1 MTKEEQKI
9 TLGLGNWDSPTDED
23 LFGRGSFV
31 DTIVKTIESADE
43 GFNFGIS
50 ARWGEGKSS
59 ILKQLKPK
67 LIEKGYKVL
76 EFQPWKYSQDSISV
90 KRKFIIDINNQLGKP
105 HEVTEF
111 YQGTEKETPIPFKK
125 KAITLLKKVGY
136 WFLTSVV
143 VSILF
148 VLLLKGI
155 KTIFKLN
162 FSVTDT
168 FLHNI
173 FIPGLVGLIPI
184 INEVLA
190 ITLKQAVPKIES
202 AEQFEEKF
210 NEAVKEIMKEKPKGI
225 IIFVDDLDRCS
236 HKEVEQVL
244 TALFTFFNNKHC
256 TYIITADHTVIRRY
270 IGEFL
275 GLADEHSEDGKVDPV
290 ATEEVRR
297 REATEYLKK
306 IFQIN
311 FILPKVDPNLLE
323 DWIEKL
329 IKSNPIITLVNPY
342 AETYLVNLVRNNFE
356 SNPRKIKHF
365 IRTLAFQLDIIDEKI
380 KQITDPDS
388 KEKKNLQIIKDC
400 PELLAKILIIQDK
413 FPDFY
418 ELLPSQPVLIKKHEL
433 GEISKSPE
441 LQALMAQEP
450 KFFNSIT
457 RAENKS
463 VDPYYF
469 LYFSGST
476 GFAEPQIVDPA
487 QIKSFSRAADFD
499 SLVKIISG
507 LTDEPRNEHIETIK
521 KELKVA
527 DIPSPE
533 KINVIRSLFYVV
545 GLVEEPRLRKQQIE
559 DLIKLS
565 QQYGEEF
572 KSVQSVEIAK
582 IAPYIDYA
590 LANKLLT
597 DPAFADTAIKIQ
609 ILNGLFEARDNL
621 EFEVAELLVNSL
633 STQLMGNAE
642 EFTMALGLLKGLEE
656 KHITGN
662 NLLKEKI
669 LEVLTSRIATEREV
683 VLDFIVKNNLD
694 VKSKVRKILIDQTKS
709 DQLEKV
715 LFIINHLP
723 EPILTL
729 MQVSDITKALSE
741 KIKISSPADIE
752 QIVAAISNQV
762 ILDRFGEHLE
772 EVIIAIAEGVTGD
785 KEKSFYASSKIS
797 QLLSWSKNKKN
808 LVEKLF
814 AEVTQQPI
822 DVTQNIIDN
831 LWASKESWINEKTTK
846 QTFSR
851 KIGAIKKTATD
862 QALKDRIQTIQNE
875 ITPPKP
881 KG

>member
-1 MTKEEQKI
+1 MTEEQKI
-9 TLGLGNWDSPTDED
+9 TLDPGNWDSPTDED

-105 HEVTEF
+105 QEVTEF

-125 KAITLLKKVGY
+125 KAVTLLKKVGY

-155 KTIFKLN
+155 KTLFNLN

-190 ITLKQAVPKIES
+190 ITLKQAVPKVES

-210 NEAVKEIMKEKPKGI
+210 NEAIKEIMKEEPKGI

-275 GLADEHSEDGKVDPV
+275 GLDNEHNDQGGIDMVK
-290 ATEEVRR
+290 TEEVRR

-323 DWIEKL
+323 DWIVKL
-329 IKSNPIITLVNPY
+329 IKSNPIITTVNPY
-342 AETYLVNLVRNNFE
+342 AESYLVNSIRNNFE

-380 KQITDPDS
+380 KQITDTKS

-418 ELLPSQPVLIKKHEL
+418 EQLRSQPILIKKHEL
-433 GEISKSPE
+433 GEISKSPD

-457 RAENKS
+457 RSENKS

-476 GFAEPQIVDPA
+476 GYAEPQTVDPA
-487 QIKSFSRAADFD
+487 QIKSFSKAADFE

-507 LTDEPRNEHIETIK
+507 LTDEPRNEQIETIK
-521 KELKVA
+521 NELKA
-527 DIPSPE
+527 SDIQAPE

-545 GLVEEPRLRKQQIE
+545 GLIEEPRLQKQQIE
-559 DLIKLS
+559 DLINLS

-582 IAPYIDYA
+582 IAPHIDYA
-590 LANKLLT
+590 LANKILT
-597 DPAFADTAIKIQ
+597 DTVFTDSNLKVQ
-609 ILNGLFEARDNL
+609 VLNGLFEARDNL
-621 EFEVAELLVNSL
+621 QLEVAELLVNSL
-633 STQLMGNAE
+633 SAHLLGSAE
-642 EFTMALGLLKGLEE
+642 DFTMALGLLQGMEE

-662 NLLKEKI
+662 NLLKEKV
-669 LEVLTSRIATEREV
+669 LEVLTTRNPAEREMI
-683 VLDFIVKNNLD
+683 LDFIVKNNIG
-694 VKSKVRKILIDQTKS
+694 VQNKARKILIDQTKS
-709 DQLEKV
+709 DELEKV
-715 LFIINHLP
+715 LFVINHLP
-723 EPILTL
+723 ERVLKL
-729 MQVSDITKALSE
+729 MQVTDLTKALSE
-741 KIKISSPADIE
+741 KIAKSTPADIE
-752 QIVAAISNQV
+752 QILAAVSNQV
-762 ILDRFGEHLE
+762 VLDQFGDHVQ
-772 EVIIAIAEGVTGD
+772 EVILALADGVKVD
-785 KEKSFYASSKIS
+785 KEKALYASSKMAL
-797 QLLSWSKNKKN
+797 LLSWAKDKKSVIETFLNKI
-808 LVEKLF
+808 E
-814 AEVTQQPI
+814 QQPA
-822 DVTQNIIDN
+822 DVAQNIVDS
-831 LWASKESWINEKTTK
+831 LWANKESWINEKGFK
-846 QTFSR
+846 QTFN
-851 KIGAIKKTATD
+851 KKLTAIKKVATD
-862 QALKDRIQTIQNE
+862 QGLKDRIQAIQNE
-875 ITPPKP
+875 VTPPKQV
-881 KG
+881 K

>member
-1 MTKEEQKI
+1 MTEEKKI
-9 TLGLGNWDSPTDED
+9 TLDPGNWDSPTDED

-105 HEVTEF
+105 QEVTEF
-111 YQGTEKETPIPFKK
+111 YQSTEKETTIPFKK
-125 KAITLLKKVGY
+125 KAVTLLKKVGY
-136 WFLTSVV
+136 WLLTSVV

-148 VLLLKGI
+148 ILLLRGI
-155 KTIFKLN
+155 KMLFKLN

-190 ITLKQAVPKIES
+190 ITLKQAVPKVES

-210 NEAVKEIMKEKPKGI
+210 NEAVKEIMKEEPKGI

-275 GLADEHSEDGKVDPV
+275 GLDTEYNDQGGIDMVK
-290 ATEEVRR
+290 TEEVRR

-323 DWIEKL
+323 VWIVNL
-329 IKSNPIITLVNPY
+329 IESNPIITIINPY
-342 AETYLVNLVRNNFE
+342 AKTYLVNLIRNNFE

-380 KQITDPDS
+380 KQITDPNS

-418 ELLPSQPVLIKKHEL
+418 EQLISQPILIKKHEL
-433 GEISKSPE
+433 GEISKSPD
-441 LQALMAQEP
+441 LQALIAQEP

-457 RAENKS
+457 RTENKS

-476 GFAEPQIVDPA
+476 GYAEPQIVDPA
-487 QIKSFSRAADFD
+487 QIQSFSKAADFE

-507 LTDEPRNEHIETIK
+507 LTDEPRNEQIETIK
-521 KELKVA
+521 NELNA
-527 DIPSPE
+527 PDIQPPE

-545 GLVEEPRLRKQQIE
+545 GLVEEPRLRKRQIE
-559 DLIKLS
+559 DLLNLS

-582 IAPYIDYA
+582 IAPHIDYA
-590 LANKLLT
+590 LANKILT
-597 DPAFADTAIKIQ
+597 DAAFTDSNLKVQ
-609 ILNGLFEARDNL
+609 VLNGLFEARDDL
-621 EFEVAELLVNSL
+621 ELEVTELLVNSL
-633 STQLMGNAE
+633 SGHLLGSAE
-642 EFTMALGLLKGLEE
+642 DFTMAFGLLKGLEE

-662 NLLKEKI
+662 NILKEKV
-669 LEVLTSRIATEREV
+669 LEVLTARSPAEREMI
-683 VLDFIVKNNLD
+683 LDFIVKNNLD
-694 VKSKVRKILIDQTKS
+694 VQNKARKILIDQAKS
-709 DQLEKV
+709 DELEKV
-715 LFIINHLP
+715 LFVINHLP
-723 EPILTL
+723 EPVLKL
-729 MQVSDITKALSE
+729 MQVTDLTKALSE
-741 KIKISSPADIE
+741 RVVKSTPANIE
-752 QIVAAISNQV
+752 QILAAVSNQV
-762 ILDRFGEHLE
+762 VLDKFGEHLE
-772 EVIIAIAEGVTGD
+772 KIVVAIADGVKGD
-785 KEKSFYASSKIS
+785 KERALYVSSKIS
-797 QLLSWSKNKKN
+797 QLLSWSKDKKS
-808 LVEKLF
+808 LVEILL
-814 AEVTQQPI
+814 AGVAQQPV
-822 DVTQNIIDN
+822 DVTQSIINN
-831 LWASKESWINEKTTK
+831 LWANKESWINERGSK
-846 QTFSR
+846 QAFNK
-851 KIGAIKKTATD
+851 KIGAMKKIATD

-881 KG
+881 KV